1 MNEPDD
7 ELRRL
12 LQGHDPTTDE
22 HPPARDSHRYRTILE
37 TAMTTTDSPTNT
49 DAGHPGTARPA
60 PAARRWRTAALV
72 AAAVA
77 LVALTTTV
85 VVGVDAPDALATVNE
100 AAVAMTDITSL
111 KGRLE
116 VSSPERAGTSRIRV
130 DGDDVE
136 IRSSSN
142 YADGH
147 SEAST
152 FTVVDGFAYETI
164 EGRTSR
170 RAFEADA
177 GLAPFGSSSTAVIT
191 AATTTGS
198 QVVEAGTE
206 RIGDV
211 SATRFDIDLAPTS
224 IDALAALTPN
234 QLAWFELENPDR
246 VESMS
251 VWVADGLVRQ
261 IRIDH
266 GDRTTLS
273 RYFDLNRTN
282 RIEAPA
288 GPFVEG

>member
-1 MNEPDD
+1 MDERDD
-7 ELRRL
+7 EVRRL
-12 LQGHDPTTDE
+12 LQGHDPAADE

-37 TAMTTTDSPTNT
+37 TAMTTTDDPTTPEVAHTDTDSPATS
-49 DAGHPGTARPA
+49 
-60 PAARRWRTAALV
+60 ARRWRNAAMA

-77 LVALTTTV
+77 LLALATIV
-85 VVGVDAPDALATVNE
+85 VVGVDAPDAHATVNE

-116 VSSPERAGTSRIRV
+116 VSSPERTGTSRIRV
-130 DGDDVE
+130 EGDDLE
-136 IRSSSN
+136 IRSAST
-142 YADGH
+142 YVDGH

-164 EGRTSR
+164 EGRTTR
-170 RAFEADA
+170 RPFEADA

-211 SATRFDIDLAPTS
+211 SATRFDIDLAPAS

-234 QLAWFELENPDR
+234 QLAWFELEYPDR

-261 IRIDH
+261 IHIDH

-273 RYFDLNRTN
+273 RYFDLDRKN

-288 GPFVEG
+288 GPYVDE